1 MFNWFMEERWLRIP
15 RKRLEEDAIEE
26 ASTSNT
32 ANELFGRELF
42 KLFLQSLKHIKTNI
56 SLKLPLTTI
65 D

>member
-1 MFNWFMEERWLRIP
+1 MEERWLRIP

>member
-1 MFNWFMEERWLRIP
+1 MEERWLRIP

-26 ASTSNT
+26 VSTSNT